1 MAPFPI
7 GTRFSG
13 AIGGSG
19 LNRKEPM
26 RIPALTLI
34 VALWIFGFATHGLS
48 AADPALKEAMELDR
62 QDFIAESIPL
72 WQQFLQTRP
81 DKKLQIFAQI
91 KMSIAYAKTGNFG
104 EAVQSA
110 KALAETYPDHYD
122 VQFHLGNMLSATQQ
136 FDGAAQAY
144 RKATTMRPGEGLAY
158 VGYGL
163 SLFGDQK
170 PDEAVSVLRK
180 VRKLFKVQKNIS
192 WYQHVRIMIGQIKG
206 FAMYPPDFSRLW
218 LANNLKKVREFY
230 ESSVFKV
237 YEKQLNL

>member
-1 MAPFPI
+1 
-7 GTRFSG
+7 
-13 AIGGSG
+13 
-19 LNRKEPM
+19 M
-26 RIPALTLI
+26 RIPTLALAVI
-34 VALWIFGFATHGLS
+34 LWIFGCAPHALA
-48 AADPALKEAMELDR
+48 AADSALKEALELDR
-62 QDFIAESIPL
+62 QNFTAESIPL

-81 DKKLQIFAQI
+81 EKKLHIYAQI

-104 EAVQSA
+104 EAVKSA

-122 VQFHLGNMLSATQQ
+122 VQFNLGNMLGATQQ
-136 FDGAAQAY
+136 FDGAGQAY
-144 RKATTMRPGEGLAY
+144 RQATTMRPDEGLAY

-170 PDEAVSVLRK
+170 PDEAVSALRQ
-180 VRKLFKVQKNIS
+180 VRKLFKAQKNIS

-218 LANNLKKVREFY
+218 LSNNLEKVREFY

-237 YEKQLNL
+237 YEKQLGL

>member
-1 MAPFPI
+1 
-7 GTRFSG
+7 
-13 AIGGSG
+13 
-19 LNRKEPM
+19 M
-26 RIPALTLI
+26 RIPTLALV
-34 VALWIFGFATHGLS
+34 VALWIYGFTPHALAT
-48 AADPALKEAMELDR
+48 ADSALKEALELDR
-62 QDFIAESIPL
+62 QDFIAESIPF

-81 DKKLQIFAQI
+81 EQKLHIYAQI

-104 EAVQSA
+104 DAVQSA
-110 KALAETYPDHYD
+110 KALAETYSGHYD
-122 VQFHLGNMLSATQQ
+122 VQFNLGNMLSATQQ
-136 FDGAAQAY
+136 FDGAVKAY
-144 RKATTMRPGEGLAY
+144 RKATTMRPDEGLAH

-170 PDEAVSVLRK
+170 PDEAVSALRK

-206 FAMYPPDFSRLW
+206 FARFPPDFSRLW

-237 YEKQLNL
+237 YEKQLSL